1 MKLDIE
7 ALAREAGFGSELW
20 LGHETPP
27 GYFDSLPLLE
37 AFARLIVERCA
48 AVCDELPA
56 PASCTGVE
64 RSLWD
69 VATMAA
75 GDAVLKLMEDK

>member
-7 ALAREAGFGSELW
+7 ALAREAGIQFDPWWGGGSA
-20 LGHETPP
+20 GNKQV
-27 GYFDSLPLLE
+27 E

-48 AVCDELPA
+48 VECDSLPA

-64 RSLWD
+64 RSLWE
-69 VATMAA
+69 VATVAA
-75 GDAVLKLMEDK
+75 GDAIRQLLEDK